1 MKRYILKLKYILAF
15 QVLTALLSI
24 VGIAS
29 MPYVVKLLFDYDF
42 SKGIGG
48 AIRIVFLYLLSIAVG
63 MFFEYCSQR
72 TGWKYQQRFY
82 CLVKQDLFDALLQK
96 RYTDFQ
102 KYDLSDYLSF
112 FQNDV
117 DVFRQYLESC
127 VTIFQTVLQ
136 LFIYAFFL
144 FSLDVRL
151 TVIIILSS
159 FASLIVPKLTGKQLS
174 KSKADHLTALAG
186 YTDTIRDLLSG
197 FRLVNRETR
206 EAISNRHRESIE
218 KTEEKEY
225 RFGCHKTLTNV
236 VTGSSMY
243 FLEWIVFAALGY
255 LLYQGQITVGTASAA
270 LGYVQSFCYP
280 VSYIRKDIN
289 TVNASRAGKDK
300 ILKILSDT
308 EREPTAPR
316 IEQFHDA
323 IQFQDVSVQLG
334 DFCLSNFNCT
344 FQKGKKYAIVGPSG
358 TGKSTILKLLMQ
370 YVLPD
375 QGRICVDGVPIEGKD
390 LSGIITCV
398 NQFEHIFHAS
408 FEENATLFNSYPLSR
423 MHSALRYL
431 DNAKLNSLLQKENA
445 QELSGGEGQM
455 MELVRAIT
463 ADKPVVLMDESFSA
477 VDEKNAQQLQKKLL
491 ALDKTIL
498 CVTHDTSPEHLSLFD
513 KVIQLERKENI
524 SYLL

>member
-1 MKRYILKLKYILAF
+1 M
-15 QVLTALLSI
+15 
-24 VGIAS
+24 
-29 MPYVVKLLFDYDF
+29 
-42 SKGIGG
+42 
-48 AIRIVFLYLLSIAVG
+48 
-63 MFFEYCSQR
+63 
-72 TGWKYQQRFY
+72 
-82 CLVKQDLFDALLQK
+82 
-96 RYTDFQ
+96 
-102 KYDLSDYLSF
+102 
-112 FQNDV
+112 
-117 DVFRQYLESC
+117 
-127 VTIFQTVLQ
+127 
-136 LFIYAFFL
+136 
-144 FSLDVRL
+144 
-151 TVIIILSS
+151 
-159 FASLIVPKLTGKQLS
+159 
-174 KSKADHLTALAG
+174 
-186 YTDTIRDLLSG
+186 
-197 FRLVNRETR
+197 
-206 EAISNRHRESIE
+206 
-218 KTEEKEY
+218 
-225 RFGCHKTLTNV
+225 
-236 VTGSSMY
+236 
-243 FLEWIVFAALGY
+243 
-255 LLYQGQITVGTASAA
+255 
-270 LGYVQSFCYP
+270 
-280 VSYIRKDIN
+280 
-289 TVNASRAGKDK
+289 
-300 ILKILSDT
+300 KILSDT